1 MAANPNAIS
10 WDNEEE
16 NDGKDNRAFR
26 GIQGNVAIDAS
37 NLQGDVLSFAP
48 QQGLQ
53 KQSHSAINSQSFGG
67 QQRSAWTHKSPV
79 QIIVLELDD
88 APAQQQVAAAKPE
101 ANAAEQGPVDEPYTN
116 DLRSYEVPGH
126 TPQQVMSGLTAA
138 LVNYS
143 QDMDI
148 RLDEKKNLIEGVVFV
163 ENYYGIKFSINIWA
177 QGKNSTRFELTRNS
191 GDALATSKF
200 LGDIKTKFFID
211 IQEESDAEKAK
222 KKDDDNKDQ
231 AKEPEF
237 NKVSLSLDAANLD
250 LKDLI
255 RQLTQN
261 ELKEDEDSISKQEL
275 DDVTE
280 ALSNN
285 EVESV
290 DELQFLHERLKE
302 NGAIGKDIANH
313 EQLVK
318 TIISSAMKN
327 KDICVVRGCLLILE
341 QLCQDDKIGLLLVEQ
356 YALFENLATLLKHEY
371 ALIKN
376 YSVRLLARL
385 SKQKKWNMDGA
396 AADQIKELVQKYQDV
411 WKDSI
416 LSKNGF
422 LNEEMFGS
430 IYEKLDECKDDK

>member
-1 MAANPNAIS
+1 MAQEPAAIS
-10 WDNEEE
+10 WDDNNDDNEEQTY
-16 NDGKDNRAFR
+16 R
-26 GIQGNVAIDAS
+26 GIQGGTMIDAS
-37 NLQGDVLSFAP
+37 FRAAQAFEAP
-48 QQGLQ
+48 QGMQ
-53 KQSHSAINSQSFGG
+53 KQGHQTLNSQSFGQSNRQG
-67 QQRSAWTHKSPV
+67 WSTKQPV
-79 QIIVLELDD
+79 QIITLELDN
-88 APAQQQVAAAKPE
+88 APQQVVEAKVASQQLKE
-101 ANAAEQGPVDEPYTN
+101 AEQKDEEPYTN

-126 TPQQVMSGLTAA
+126 SPQQVLSGLTAV

-148 RLDEKKNLIEGVVFV
+148 RLDEKKNVIEGVVFV

-177 QGKNSTRFELTRNS
+177 QGKDSTRFELTRNS

-211 IQEESDAEKAK
+211 IKPDEAEQNDK
-222 KKDDDNKDQ
+222 

-237 NKVSLSLDAANLD
+237 NKVSLSLDATNLD

-255 RQLTQN
+255 RQLTTT
-261 ELKEDEDSISKQEL
+261 ELKEDEDSISQKEL
-275 DDVTE
+275 DEVTE

-341 QLCQDDKIGLLLVEQ
+341 QLCNDDKIGLLLVEQ
-356 YALFENLATLLKHEY
+356 YALFENLAGLLMHEY

-385 SKQKKWNMDGA
+385 SKQKKWNMDATA
-396 AADQIKELVQKYQDV
+396 AQKIKELVNKYQDE

-416 LSKNGF
+416 LANNGF
-422 LNEEMFGS
+422 LNADMFAS
-430 IYEKLDECKDDK
+430 IYEKLEECK